1 MNRGVSLKKFLG
13 IVLFMLLLALLAACG
28 NDDKTTSEEPATEET
43 AGSEDSSGNEGSDTA
58 EDPAST
64 SLAGNEVF
72 QKSCITCHSSGDITG
87 GQAKIDGAKIHTDF
101 KTKEDLLAFVGKNM
115 PKSAPGSLSQD
126 EYQAVVDYLWDQK

>member
-1 MNRGVSLKKFLG
+1 MF
-13 IVLFMLLLALLAACG
+13 LLALLAACG
-28 NDDKTTSEEPATEET
+28 NDDKTTNEEPATEET

-87 GQAKIDGAKIHTDF
+87 GQAKIDGAKIRTDF
-101 KTKEDLLAFVGKNM
+101 KTKKI
-115 PKSAPGSLSQD
+115 S
-126 EYQAVVDYLWDQK
+126 

>member
-1 MNRGVSLKKFLG
+1 MKKFLS
-13 IVLFMLLLALLAACG
+13 IIFFLLLLGVLAACG
-28 NDDKTTSEEPATEET
+28 NDEQTSSDEPKTEET
-43 AGSEDSSGNEGSDTA
+43 AGSEDSSGNEDSETA

-87 GQAKIDGAKIHTDF
+87 GQAKLDGAKIHADF
-101 KTKEDLLAFVGKNM
+101 KTKEDLLAFVEKNM
-115 PKSAPGSLSQD
+115 RKSAPATLSKD